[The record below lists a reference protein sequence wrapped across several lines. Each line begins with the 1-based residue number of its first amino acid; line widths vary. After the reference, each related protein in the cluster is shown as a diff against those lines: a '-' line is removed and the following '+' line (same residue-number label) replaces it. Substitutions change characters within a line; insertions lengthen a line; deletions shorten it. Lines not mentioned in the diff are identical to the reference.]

1 MTEASVESARKF
13 IKDFGNDGWSILEPE
28 GLIKTYGFPREWV
41 MRLVFNHQSGND
53 HKSSIYDD
61 RTGKRLKSLKGV
73 HTLSVLQR
81 LAGQFDAKTPSYFGR
96 GRQAGAYSEAII
108 KVIGLK

>member
-1 MTEASVESARKF
+1 MTGPSVESARKF

-28 GLIKTYGFPREWV
+28 GMIKAYGFPREWV
-41 MRLVFNHQSGND
+41 MRLVYNHTSGSD
-53 HKSSIYDD
+53 HKSTIYDD

-73 HTLSVLQR
+73 HSLTVLSH
-81 LAGQFDAKTPSYFGR
+81 LASQFDAKPRSYLGR

-108 KVIGLK
+108 KVIGLE